1 MEHLWSNTFICIS
14 CTLYEAF
21 WNFIGSVMRHDCPD
35 SVGKICKLKM
45 NVEVTEHL
53 LEAYTHWI
61 FRSINT
67 MGDTFKY
74 LII

>member
-1 MEHLWSNTFICIS
+1 
-14 CTLYEAF
+14 
-21 WNFIGSVMRHDCPD
+21 MRHDCPD
-35 SVGKICKLKM
+35 SVEKICKLKM